1 MILMRGTMS
10 NPISGAI
17 PNAPKGYATGR
28 VTDRAHFIV
37 LGNEKGGSGKSTT
50 AMHVVTSLLTIGHKV
65 ATIDLD
71 GRQRSLTRY
80 MENRKA
86 FCETNG
92 VKLPCADFHTLT
104 LSEAPTKAD
113 AEKEEIAAFQGLL
126 DQHLHT
132 KDFIVIDC
140 PGSDTHLARLGHSIA
155 DTLIT
160 PMNDSFVDF
169 DLLGRINPET
179 YEVLEPSLYA
189 ELVWDSRKRRMM
201 RDRRSID
208 WIVMRNRLQQFDA
221 KNKQRVGEALNI
233 LSERIGF
240 RVAPGFNE
248 RVIYRE
254 LFPKGLTLL
263 DLKNSNAGIK
273 MSMSHVAARN
283 EVREL
288 LTCLELEGV
297 SDRSY
302 MI

>member
-1 MILMRGTMS
+1 MSTILQ
-10 NPISGAI
+10 GAV

-50 AMHVVTSLLTIGHKV
+50 AMHVVTALMVMGHSV

-86 FCETNG
+86 FIEKSG
-92 VKLPCADFHTLT
+92 LDLPQADFHTLT
-104 LSEAPTKAD
+104 LSQAATKAE
-113 AEKEEIAAFQGLL
+113 AEQEEIAAFQELL
-126 DQHLHT
+126 DKYLRT

-169 DLLGRINPET
+169 DLLGRIDSET
-179 YEVLEPSLYA
+179 YEVIEPSFYA

-221 KNKQRVGEALNI
+221 KNKQRVGEALNH
-233 LSERIGF
+233 LSSRIGF
-240 RVAPGFNE
+240 RVSPGFNE

-263 DLKNSNAGIK
+263 DLKNSSTGIK